1 MSGALRRELGLFG
14 AVITGLGSILGTGV
28 FVSIAVAADS
38 AGDMILYATPLA
50 ALVATFNGLSS
61 AQLAAAHPVAGG
73 TYEYGYRFLHPWMG
87 YTAGWL
93 FLVAKTASASTAAL
107 GFAGYAL
114 ALIGADDTLVAP
126 VAVGAAVAVTS
137 LVLSGIRRTAGVNA
151 VLVAVTVGAL
161 VSFVIAGLVEGTG
174 GRWTLTI
181 GVEDPAWN
189 RLLTATAFMFVAYTG
204 YGRIATLGE
213 EVREPARIIPR
224 AVIITL
230 AVSAVIYTTVAAVGW
245 NLAGPAWGLA
255 ARLNDA
261 PGAPLAGL
269 LASPAAAR
277 VVEVGAIVAMLGV
290 LLNLVLGLS
299 RVWLAMGR
307 RRDMP
312 ARLAHVSP
320 AGSPAPA
327 VIVTGALIAAVT
339 VVGDVRLTWSFS
351 AMTVLLY
358 YAITNW
364 AALRLPPDLRRFPR
378 WISWAGLAS
387 CLLLSFFV
395 ELAVWLT
402 GAAVIALGLAWR
414 IIVPHGVGEGAP
426 GEPGE
431 PGYR

>member
-114 ALIGADDTLVAP
+114 ALIGADDGLVVP

-161 VSFVIAGLVEGTG
+161 VTFVIAGLVEGTG
-174 GRWTLTI
+174 GRWPLTI
-181 GVEDPAWN
+181 GVEGPAWN

-213 EVREPARIIPR
+213 EVRDPARIIPR
-224 AVIITL
+224 AVIVTL
-230 AVSAVIYTTVAAVGW
+230 AVSAVLYTTVAAVGW
-245 NLAGPAWGLA
+245 HLAGPAWGPA
-255 ARLNDA
+255 ATLNDA

-269 LASPAAAR
+269 LASPSAAR
-277 VVEVGAIVAMLGV
+277 IVEVGAIVAMLGV

-312 ARLAHVSP
+312 ARLAHISP
-320 AGSPAPA
+320 VGSPVPA
-327 VIVTGALIAAVT
+327 VIVTGTLIAAVAA
-339 VVGDVRLTWSFS
+339 VGDVRLTWSFS

-414 IIVPHGVGEGAP
+414 IIVPHGVGDDQ
-426 GEPGE
+426 
-431 PGYR
+431 R